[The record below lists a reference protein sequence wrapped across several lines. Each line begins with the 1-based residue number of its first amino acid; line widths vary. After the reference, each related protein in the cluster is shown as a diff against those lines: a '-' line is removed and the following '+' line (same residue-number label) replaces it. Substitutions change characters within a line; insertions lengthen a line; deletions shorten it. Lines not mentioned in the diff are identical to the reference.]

1 MKDRIE
7 QILEDSEEWKY
18 GYDGNDYY
26 AVNTD
31 IASKELYN
39 LFIEEQI
46 KLLENYKKSFIFVEE
61 RYGENK
67 SSELLESLLASEI
80 LELQKLKQ

>member
-7 QILEDSEEWKY
+7 QILENSEEWKY